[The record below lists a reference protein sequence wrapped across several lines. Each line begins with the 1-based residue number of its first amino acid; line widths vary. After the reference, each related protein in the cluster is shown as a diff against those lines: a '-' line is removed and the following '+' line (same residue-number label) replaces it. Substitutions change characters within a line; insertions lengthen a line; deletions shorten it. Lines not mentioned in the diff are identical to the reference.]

1 MRPGETIASTGYSR
15 RGGGKGA
22 NQAVAV
28 GRACDNRG
36 AVKLSACIGED
47 GRDLLDLMVD
57 AGVDV
62 SGVDILKDQHTGR
75 AIIQSSQDGENS
87 IGKFS
92 FEFAPGRRGAV
103 GAVVVAQTV
112 SANSGWL
119 EQFGQVVLCQAHAPT
134 GPRPSSSHVMS
145 SS

>member
-119 EQFGQVVLCQAHAPT
+119 EQFGQVIMMPS
-134 GPRPSSSHVMS
+134 PRPDRPTPQVQAM
-145 SS
+145 

>member
-62 SGVDILKDQHTGR
+62 SGVDVLKDQHTGR

-87 IGKFS
+87 IGKLFS
-92 FEFAPGRRGAV
+92 CRGAV
-103 GAVVVAQTV
+103 AWSRLFQPAWLVWAGDDGAKTWCDEL
-112 SANSGWL
+112 S
-119 EQFGQVVLCQAHAPT
+119 
-134 GPRPSSSHVMS
+134 
-145 SS
+145 

>member
-1 MRPGETIASTGYSR
+1 MAQLTSDIDEFYHLPHIVRPGETIASTGYTR

-57 AGVDV
+57 AGVEV
-62 SGVDILKDQHTGR
+62 SGVDVLKDQHTGR

-87 IGKFS
+87 IGESESPLGFVWLK
-92 FEFAPGRRGAV
+92 P
-103 GAVVVAQTV
+103 V
-112 SANSGWL
+112 SASVSW
-119 EQFGQVVLCQAHAPT
+119 FGQMV
-134 GPRPSSSHVMS
+134 
-145 SS
+145 